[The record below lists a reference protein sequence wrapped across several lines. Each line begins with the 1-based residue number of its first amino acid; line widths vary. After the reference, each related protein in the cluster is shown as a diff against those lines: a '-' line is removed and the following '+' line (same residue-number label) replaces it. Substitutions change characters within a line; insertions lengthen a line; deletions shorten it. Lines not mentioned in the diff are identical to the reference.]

1 MMEYTPARHVAHT
14 LTPWLDRFGAGLSLA
29 CALHCL
35 ATPVLVSLVPMVGLS
50 VLAGES
56 AETVLLI
63 GSLAL
68 AGASLCWGWR
78 VHGQVRL
85 WVLFGAAAL
94 LIAAGRL
101 WVEDAAEIVFVSGG
115 AGVLA
120 TGHVLNRRWCAACLR
135 CPPSGPYS
143 AD

>member
-1 MMEYTPARHVAHT
+1 MEHTPARHVAHAPA
-14 LTPWLDRFGAGLSLA
+14 PWLDRFGAGLSLT

-35 ATPVLVSLVPMVGLS
+35 AAPVLVSMVPMAGLS

-56 AETVLLI
+56 AETVFLI
-63 GSLAL
+63 ASLAL
-68 AGASLCWGWR
+68 AGATLCWGWR
-78 VHGQVRL
+78 VHGRVRL
-85 WVLFGAAAL
+85 CVLFGAAAL

-101 WVEDAAEIVFVSGG
+101 WAEDAAEVVFVSSG